1 MIRKLLM
8 AAAVAIVPISA
19 VVATGT
25 VAGAAANET
34 GTATCR
40 AVTGTISF
48 STPISLAGKSLAPG
62 KTFTE
67 TSTVKATLTKCAR
80 AGGGITLTKGS
91 VVGTVKQVTKNT
103 STKTIKVATCTGLEG
118 THKVTGRLTTTWTAS
133 KAINPSVSN
142 FTNEKGG
149 TATISGKS
157 YWDLQSPGH
166 VHRRQGGIRFLPRD
180 ELGQDGQVERSHRG
194 NHDAACHRLQDVCE
208 VGQAHDV
215 ESASGNLRL
224 TRTPLLGSRHKDKG
238 RG

>member
-157 YWDLQSPGH
+157 YGTFNLPATSTGAKA
-166 VHRRQGGIRFLPRD
+166 GSGSFLGTNSGKTDKSNART
-180 ELGQDGQVERSHRG
+180 VETTTQLATACKTSVKSVKLTTWKAP
-194 NHDAACHRLQDVCE
+194 AATF
-208 VGQAHDV
+208 A
-215 ESASGNLRL
+215 
-224 TRTPLLGSRHKDKG
+224 
-238 RG
+238 